1 MIKRIRN
8 YFFAGLAVLIPSVG
22 SLYVFWLLFNFL
34 DGFLSSLIAQIF
46 GRPLPGLG
54 FIVTIFFI
62 FLVGYLT
69 SNFLGRKILGFMDY
83 VFFRVP
89 LLRNVYSS
97 FKQIVDSFMQQNK
110 TAFKKVVMIEYP
122 RKGLYVLGFLTGE
135 SRGEVQENTHS
146 DTLNVFVP
154 TSPNPTSG
162 MLVLVP
168 SQEVIFLKM
177 SVEEGLKLIISGGVF
192 SPENNL

>member
-1 MIKRIRN
+1 MMKRIRN
-8 YFFAGLAVLIPSVG
+8 YFIAGLAVLIPLVG
-22 SLYVFWLLFNFL
+22 SLYVFWLIFNFL
-34 DGFLSSLIAQIF
+34 DGLLSSLIAEIF

-54 FIVTIFFI
+54 FILTILFTL
-62 FLVGYLT
+62 LVGYLT
-69 SNFLGRKILGFMDY
+69 SNFLGKKILELVDY
-83 VFFRVP
+83 IFFRIP

-122 RKGLYVLGFLTGE
+122 RKGLFVLGFLTGE
-135 SRGEVQENTHS
+135 SRGEVQENTRA
-146 DTLNVFVP
+146 DTINVFVP

-168 SQEVIFLKM
+168 RQEVIFLKM

-192 SPENNL
+192 SPEDNR

>member
-1 MIKRIRN
+1 MKRIRN
-8 YFFAGLAVLIPSVG
+8 YFIAGLAVLIPLVG
-22 SLYVFWLLFNFL
+22 SLYVFWLIFSFL
-34 DGFLSSLIAQIF
+34 DGLLSSLITDF
-46 GRPLPGLG
+46 YGRPLPGLG
-54 FIVTIFFI
+54 FILTILFTL
-62 FLVGYLT
+62 LVGYLT
-69 SNFLGRKILGFMDY
+69 SNFLGKKILELVDHI
-83 VFFRVP
+83 FFRIP

-122 RKGLYVLGFLTGE
+122 RKGLFVLGFLTGE
-135 SRGEVQENTHS
+135 SRGEVQENTRA
-146 DTLNVFVP
+146 DTVNVFVP

-168 SQEVIFLKM
+168 RQEVIFLKM

-192 SPENNL
+192 SPENNG